1 MNFLRLFVLA
11 IAGSSGFL
19 AFHLVMDAEPATSAS
34 PTPLPPVEHVSVQ
47 VLVANRDIPLG
58 GKLVDNDFDWVDW
71 PEDAVPRGA
80 VQKTSG
86 SSTFDDLVGRIA
98 KTEIFSGEPIRSERL
113 INTDKGYMAAILPK
127 GKRAMAVK
135 VEEETSA
142 GGFIL
147 PGDKVDVILTRKM
160 RNRSVTSE
168 TILENIRVLAIDSTT
183 AGEQETKNLSPRR
196 TATIEVT
203 LAQSEVV
210 AQAQQVGTIALALR
224 SAEDSADNAAPEL
237 VNRRDVQFV
246 RVSAGR
252 WSVGAVQTAA
262 VFDQEH

>member
-1 MNFLRLFVLA
+1 MNFVRLFVLA
-11 IAGSSGFL
+11 VAGSSGFL
-19 AFHLVMDAEPATSAS
+19 AFHLVMDTDTAKSEP
-34 PTPLPPVEHVSVQ
+34 PTPLPQVEHVSVQ

-71 PEDAVPRGA
+71 PEDSVPTGA
-80 VQKTSG
+80 MKKASG
-86 SSTFDDLVGRIA
+86 SSTFEDFIGRIA
-98 KTEIFSGEPIRSERL
+98 KTQIYSGEPIRTERL
-113 INTDKGYMAAILPK
+113 ISTDKGYMAAILPK

-147 PGDKVDVILTRKM
+147 PGDKVDVILTRKF

-183 AGEQETKNLSPRR
+183 AGEQDTKNLSPRR
-196 TATIEVT
+196 TATLEVT

-210 AQAQQVGTIALALR
+210 AQSQQVGTIALALR
-224 SAEDSADNAAPEL
+224 SAEDSADDAVSEL
-237 VNRRDVQFV
+237 TNRRNVQFV
-246 RVSAGR
+246 RVAAGR
-252 WSVGAVQTAA
+252 WSLGAAQA
-262 VFDQEH
+262 VEEQEH